1 MHIYC
6 FRAYSS
12 ILVHSLYLHEGT
24 HPDEGGVLVIAIAL
38 APDGQLWVAT
48 ENTGGKLLLY

>member
-1 MHIYC
+1 MHTIP
-6 FRAYSS
+6 
-12 ILVHSLYLHEGT
+12 LHTYLHEDA
-24 HPDEGGVLVIAIAL
+24 HPDEGGVFVLAIAL